1 MSTRDEYGISLM
13 PWNPKIVG
21 KCRNIGPT
29 KNKMN
34 RKKRIHRKEK
44 NKNECIEKNRI
55 QTNIEQKNI
64 IQIK

>member
-34 RKKRIHRKEK
+34 RKKRILY
-44 NKNECIEKNRI
+44 IEKKRI

>member
-34 RKKRIHRKEK
+34 RKKRILY
-44 NKNECIEKNRI
+44 IEKKRI
-55 QTNIEQKNI
+55 KTNIEQKNI

>member
-13 PWNPKIVG
+13 PWNPKIVV

-34 RKKRIHRKEK
+34 RKKRILY
-44 NKNECIEKNRI
+44 IEKKRI
-55 QTNIEQKNI
+55 KTNIEQKNI

>member
-44 NKNECIEKNRI
+44 N
-55 QTNIEQKNI
+55 
-64 IQIK
+64 